1 MTLERGFRRI
11 VIALSVF
18 LMAAGVTFDAFTIL
32 PHTTVR
38 VSLNDGR
45 QETLVVQW
53 ISEAATRRE
62 LLARELSDRGVTV
75 ASTPLSKFR
84 VTAPDGTVYN
94 GVVAASRDEA
104 IAKMRRCTAER
115 RCREELAADST
126 IDVGATNRGIP
137 VDLKDIKDVTV
148 LRAER
153 WWWTDSV
160 GAKIAAGLIILL
172 WIVFYGVRW
181 IAHGFAGRDQRK

>member
-126 IDVGATNRGIP
+126 IDVGATN
-137 VDLKDIKDVTV
+137 
-148 LRAER
+148 
-153 WWWTDSV
+153 
-160 GAKIAAGLIILL
+160 
-172 WIVFYGVRW
+172 
-181 IAHGFAGRDQRK
+181 